1 MARFLLELS
10 YTPESWAAQL
20 ENPTNRTQAIKPALD
35 SVGVKI
41 ETAFFAF
48 GESDLIAI
56 VESPDNISAAAL
68 SLCIN
73 ASGIVKSAKT
83 TPLMTVEEGL
93 EAMRKGARALAVYP
107 KLSKSMAT
115 AGRN

>member
-10 YTPESWAAQL
+10 YTPEAWAAQL
-20 ENPTNRTQAIKPALD
+20 ENPTNRPQAIKPALD
-35 SVGVKI
+35 TVGAKL
-41 ETAFFAF
+41 ETCFFAF
-48 GESDLIAI
+48 GESDI
-56 VESPDNISAAAL
+56 VGIIECPDNVSAAAL

-73 ASGIVKSAKT
+73 ASGVVRSAKT
-83 TPLMTVEEGL
+83 TPLMTIEEGL

-107 KLSKSMAT
+107 KLKQLAT

>member
-10 YTPESWAAQL
+10 YTPDAWAAQL
-20 ENPTNRTQAIKPALD
+20 ENPTNRQQAIKPALD
-35 SVGVKI
+35 AVGAKI
-41 ETAFFAF
+41 EICFFAF
-48 GESDLIAI
+48 GESDIVGI
-56 VESPDNISAAAL
+56 VEAPDNVSAAAL

-73 ASGIVKSAKT
+73 ASGIVRSAKT
-83 TPLMTVEEGL
+83 TPLMTMEEGM

-107 KLSKSMAT
+107 KLSKQMAS